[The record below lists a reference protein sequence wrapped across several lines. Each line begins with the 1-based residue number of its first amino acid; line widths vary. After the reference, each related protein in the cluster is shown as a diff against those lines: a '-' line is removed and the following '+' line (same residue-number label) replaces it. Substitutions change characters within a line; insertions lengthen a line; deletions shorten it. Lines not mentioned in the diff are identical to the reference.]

1 MTSRYPLA
9 DRFRQFV
16 IDDGGTGPNGY
27 VMALEA
33 VLAKCAEL
41 RTRRGVQYPDEVAAE
56 FEQIF
61 ADYFGIRED

>member
-1 MTSRYPLA
+1 MASLA
-9 DRFRQFV
+9 DRFRKFV
-16 IDDGGTGPNGY
+16 VDDSVGGPNGY

-41 RTRRGVQYPDEVAAE
+41 RTRGRVQYPDEIAAE

-61 ADYFGIRED
+61 ADYFGIRGD